1 MAVCD
6 NTARARQ
13 NNMCDSDGAEIK
25 AVVVRGCHIEVQASC
40 AEEKER
46 DKRRCRMGK
55 CSHRLRPEVG

>member
-1 MAVCD
+1 
-6 NTARARQ
+6 
-13 NNMCDSDGAEIK
+13 MCDSDGAEIK

-55 CSHRLRPEVG
+55 CSHRLRPKVG